1 MKIGILGTG
10 MIVKDLLTTIEQLD
24 FETISIL
31 GTEDTRVETEEIVR
45 LHNLKECF
53 FDYDKMLNSD
63 IDTIYVALPNHLHY
77 HFAKKA
83 LNANKHIIL
92 EKPAT
97 SSFHELIELK
107 QLAVEKEKILI
118 EAMTTH
124 YLPAYR
130 NIKQDIKSLGLLKIV
145 SINYSQYS
153 SRYKSFKQGNLLPAF
168 DPKKSGG
175 ALMDLNVYN
184 LHFSIGLFGKPNNI
198 YYCANVERGIDTS
211 GIMVLDY
218 ETFKVVCIGAKDCK
232 APIVS
237 SIQGDEGNIVIY
249 EPANQIQNYE
259 KSSNSGSTEI
269 KKFSEGKHRM
279 FYEFKEFIRMIDEKD
294 FQKANEMLD
303 ISMIVS
309 EIMETGRKQE
319 GIIFESDR

>member
-1 MKIGILGTG
+1 